1 MEEIVIVTITAHRML
16 GYVFLPYLVNKNTGK
31 DFYTVKSRLQPGDVA
46 KYPERFTEGEREI
59 LKITESYSDQEL
71 YRVFS
76 KKKTSVR
83 DFQSKLTDDFLN
95 DHIKPYIERRLVKCI
110 DIIVKYEL
118 PLYFKLLT
126 DTVHEA
132 DKIKM
137 NREPAKAVFNFIRK
151 HDGME
156 YFLTLRHGE
165 KSYALAEKNGI
176 ILTDRPCRLVLD
188 NDLFI
193 FNDIDGKKLIPFFSK
208 KSIHIP
214 RAKEREFMRVFV
226 SRAIRNYEV
235 NISGFEVKNSAAT
248 ATATLMLERD
258 LNLLPTLELNVKYTS
273 ANTSG
278 EKTKGERIY
287 LEENDNGFIFYK
299 QEQDKELERNIHSF
313 LSKSGLVKNRFGV
326 YTLSEIYNKG
336 SEDEINDTE
345 VRFQLL
351 NWVALHQRELKDM
364 GVRFQQP
371 SAQPAYFVGVPKL
384 TMQVDEKPDWFDV
397 HAWVIFGGFKIPFH
411 KLFKNIRQKERHY
424 ILPDETIAIL
434 PEEWFSTYKNLAKFA
449 QPDKEKM
456 TLRKHHAMLLP
467 EPENNS
473 AFLKKFKGI
482 DTEKIEN
489 IHLPDGLR
497 ATLRPYQMQ
506 GYQWMKLL
514 QENNF
519 GACLA
524 DDMGLGKTLQTITLL
539 QKLKEEA
546 SPGAIKPS
554 RPGTQLSLFNDVE
567 EEEVT
572 GHSASLIVLP
582 SSLIH
587 NWKNEISKFAPSIK
601 VYEHTGAKR
610 TEKSETFDDFHVI
623 LTTYG
628 IVRNDR
634 RLLAS
639 YPFMFLILDES
650 QVIKNPNSKSYEAVN
665 ALLAKYRI
673 VLTGTPV
680 ENSLNDLWAQLNFLN
695 KGMLGSLSFF
705 QREFV
710 VPVEKK
716 NDEQAR
722 ETLKNL
728 IRPFILRRTKS
739 EVAKDLPDLTEN
751 TIYCDMPE
759 EHQHYYE
766 EEKARIRN
774 YLLESLHSK
783 AVNEMRVMVFAALT
797 RLRQISNHPLLVEDS
812 FEGESG
818 KFEEVIRTLETIR
831 SGNHKVLIFS
841 SFVKHLNLFEDYF
854 TSHQLKYS
862 KLTGATKNREEVVES
877 FQNDSENCIFLIS
890 IKAGGVGLN
899 LTAADYVF
907 VLDPWW
913 NPAVENQAIN
923 RAHRIGQDKHVFVYK
938 FISKN
943 TIEEKITGLQKR
955 KAKLA
960 GDFIENNNPLAALD
974 KNEVMALFE

>member
-1 MEEIVIVTITAHRML
+1 MEEVVIVTITAHRML
-16 GYVFLPYLVNKNTGK
+16 GYVFLPYLVKKKTGK
-31 DFYTVKSRLQPGDVA
+31 DFYMIKSRLQPEDIH
-46 KYPERFTEGEREI
+46 KFPERFSEGEKEI

-83 DFQSKLTDDFLN
+83 DFQNKLTDEFLN
-95 DHIKPYIERRLVKCI
+95 EHIKPYIERRLVKCVDVI
-110 DIIVKYEL
+110 LKYRL
-118 PLYFKLLT
+118 PIYFKLLT

-132 DKIKM
+132 DKITLHD
-137 NREPAKAVFNFIRK
+137 EPAQAVFNFSRK
-151 HDGME
+151 EDGME
-156 YFLTLRHGE
+156 YFLSVRHGQ

-176 ILTDRPCRLVLD
+176 ILTDKPCRLVLE

-214 RAKEREFMRVFV
+214 RVKEREFMRVFV

-235 NISGFEVKNSAAT
+235 NISGFEVRNSAAT
-248 ATATLMLERD
+248 ATAALVLEND
-258 LNLLPTLELNVKYTS
+258 LNLLPALRLNVKYTS
-273 ANTSG
+273 AETSG
-278 EKTKGERIY
+278 EKTKGERIF
-287 LEENDNGFIFYK
+287 LEENDEGFIFYK
-299 QEQDKELERNIHSF
+299 QEQDQEFESKIHAF
-313 LSKSGLVKNRFGV
+313 LTDSGLVKNRSGF
-326 YTLSEIYNKG
+326 YTLPEYHNKG
-336 SEDEINDTE
+336 TEDDINETEI
-345 VRFQLL
+345 RFQLL
-351 NWVALHQRELKDM
+351 HWIELNLKYLKDM

-371 SAQPAYFVGVPKL
+371 VSQPAYFVGVPKL

-397 HAWVIFGGFKIPFH
+397 HAWVIFGQFKIPFH
-411 KLFKNIRQKERHY
+411 KLFKNIRQRERRY

-434 PEEWFSTYKNLAKFA
+434 PVEWFSTYKNLATFA
-449 QPDKEKM
+449 QPDKEKI

-473 AFLKKFKGI
+473 RFLKKFKGI

-489 IHLPDGLR
+489 ILLPVGIQ

-539 QKLKEEA
+539 QKMKEEA
-546 SPGAIKPS
+546 PAGATKPS
-554 RPGTQLSLFNDVE
+554 KLGTQLSLFDTPG
-567 EEEVT
+567 EEVAAAQP
-572 GHSASLIVLP
+572 ASLIVLP

-587 NWKNEISKFAPSIK
+587 NWKNEISKFAPSIR
-601 VYEHTGAKR
+601 VYEHTGIKR
-610 TEKSETFDDFHVI
+610 TEKSDIFDDFQVI

-628 IVRNDR
+628 VVRNDKE
-634 RLLAS
+634 LLAS
-639 YPFMFLILDES
+639 YPFLFLILDES
-650 QVIKNPNSKSYEAVN
+650 QVIKNPSSKSYEAVN
-665 ALLAKYRI
+665 ALHAKYRI

-710 VPVEKK
+710 IPVEKK

-728 IRPFILRRTKS
+728 IRPFILRRTKA
-739 EVAKDLPDLTEN
+739 EVARDLPDLTEN

-759 EHQHYYE
+759 DHQHYYE

-841 SFVKHLNLFEDYF
+841 SFVKHLNLFEAYF
-854 TSHQLKYS
+854 NEHELKYS

-877 FQNDSENCIFLIS
+877 FQNDPENCIFLIS

-913 NPAVENQAIN
+913 NPAVESQAIN

-960 GDFIENNNPLAALD
+960 GDFIENNNPLAVMD
-974 KNEVMALFE
+974 KDEVMALFD